1 MFRERVSLQLFRICK
16 RLSVKSCLDLSVLIN
31 SVILVNTHN
40 RKTCLENGFSE
51 KVIFFCDKTK
61 VVTEIKTKCWCV
73 IPSKNCSR
81 V

>member
-1 MFRERVSLQLFRICK
+1 MSLQLFRICK

-40 RKTCLENGFSE
+40 TKTCLENGFSE
-51 KVIFFCDKTK
+51 EVIFFVTTK